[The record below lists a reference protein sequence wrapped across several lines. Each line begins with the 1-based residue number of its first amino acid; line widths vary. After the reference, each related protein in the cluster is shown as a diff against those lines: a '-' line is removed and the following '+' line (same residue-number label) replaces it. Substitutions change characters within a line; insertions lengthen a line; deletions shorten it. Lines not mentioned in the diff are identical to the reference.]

1 MIRADTAG
9 FAQRGGLCLVVPADP
24 NARTFVARLPA
35 DYISWLQA
43 AVGARIET
51 MDLAL
56 ESSSVVTLWS
66 QEDSRSKG
74 SLPNAKATTLTGA
87 RIYGDAVVTSFELDV
102 HGLSAQQVEEIQAR
116 VDPVSKSESGFTLV
130 EVIAAMVIF
139 LVVSTAAI
147 GMLLV
152 AIRTVREN
160 ADRVQAANIARSQVD
175 AMRFLGASAIPK
187 GLVLGSPSG
196 TDPRFSVAT
205 TSSWVG
211 LNQTT
216 SACDAAAP
224 GQAFVRVHIEVS
236 SASLSSPQILDT
248 LVAPNANVSVD
259 GTGGL
264 TVAIVDQNNARVS
277 GVSVQATDAVHPLD
291 SFTQVTG
298 PDGCIFV
305 PGLEPTGSLSV
316 SVSRSGFVSSTP
328 TGTVKTLA
336 VVNSAVTRSTF
347 ELAQAAVIQFSG
359 SNAEYPLTL
368 GLPVTW
374 QMNNTGATKNA
385 STVNGSATNIWP
397 NLTGYSAWAY
407 TCSDSD
413 PASSSAQR
421 QSFGLLPGATSQAQL
436 GGQPLKLR
444 GLTANTT
451 VTANYL
457 GNDATCA
464 GSTINLGRS
473 GATGILKVSVP
484 YGKWSFSAG
493 GQTQIMATAFVPN
506 GDGTSPDAVT
516 VNFTLASL
524 DIPTASPTPSVSP

>member
-1 MIRADTAG
+1 MASTLAG
-9 FAQRGGLCLVVPADP
+9 
-24 NARTFVARLPA
+24 T
-35 DYISWLQA
+35 
-43 AVGARIET
+43 
-51 MDLAL
+51 
-56 ESSSVVTLWS
+56 
-66 QEDSRSKG
+66 
-74 SLPNAKATTLTGA
+74 
-87 RIYGDAVVTSFELDV
+87 RIYGDAVITSFEVDFQ
-102 HGLSAQQVEEIQAR
+102 GLSAQQVEEIQAR
-116 VDPVSKSESGFTLV
+116 IDSGNRADAGFTLV

-139 LVVSTAAI
+139 LIVSTAAI
-147 GMLLV
+147 GMLIV

-187 GLVLGSPSG
+187 GLILGAPLG
-196 TDPRFSVAT
+196 TDPRFTVAT
-205 TSSWVG
+205 TSSWAG

-216 SACDAAAP
+216 SACDAASP
-224 GQAFVRVHIEVS
+224 GQAFVRVHVEVS
-236 SASLSSPQILDT
+236 TVSLSSPQILDT

-328 TGTVKTLA
+328 TGTTKTLT
-336 VVNSAVTRSTF
+336 VINSAVTRSTF
-347 ELAQAAVIQFSG
+347 ELAQAAEISFS
-359 SNAEYPLTL
+359 STDAEFPFTQ

-374 QMNNTGATKNA
+374 QMNNTGA
-385 STVNGSATNIWP
+385 STNTSTIDGSASNIWP
-397 NLTGYSAWAY
+397 NLTGYSSWAY
-407 TCSDSD
+407 TCADSD

-421 QSFGLLPGATSQAQL
+421 QSFGLLPGATSQASL
-436 GGQPLKLR
+436 GGQALKLR

-473 GATGILKVSVP
+473 GTTGILKVSVP

-493 GQTQIMATAFVPN
+493 GQTQTMATAFVPN
-506 GDGTSPDAVT
+506 PDGTPPDSLT

-524 DIPTASPTPSVSP
+524 DIPTSSPTPSVSP